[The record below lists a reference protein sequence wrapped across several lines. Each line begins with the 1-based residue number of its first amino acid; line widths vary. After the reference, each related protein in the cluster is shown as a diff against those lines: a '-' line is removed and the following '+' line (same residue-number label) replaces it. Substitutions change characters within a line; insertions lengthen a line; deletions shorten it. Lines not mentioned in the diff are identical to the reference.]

1 MALGQDVYSR
11 SQAGTSYGAGR
22 TNPTSAG
29 INQRAGYN
37 MPGGGGGSDIDLSD
51 LAKLALAGKGRGAL
65 KDIYEK
71 NWRRNKDMMDEA
83 YARSLPKGVTGP
95 AGMVT
100 WDEDEEE
107 MLMEL
112 DDETKALRESWF
124 RAEQRAGEE
133 LGAYDMDERT
143 IKQIGMFDAASAERD
158 RQAKLAMDEQIF
170 AQGIGGTQGYYNQMA
185 LGEQVNQRRLQEAL
199 QSREMAMG
207 ERNLLSAESLAFG
220 NAAIDAPR
228 TLMAQGELSR
238 LIGSQAHTG
247 VNAAGASM
255 ASMAL
260 ADTQAGFW
268 SGLMGG
274 ASQYGG
280 GVNTQYG
287 APKAGATPTYAAGNY
302 SSSPMMSGINI
313 ADIIGSLM

>member
-1 MALGQDVYSR
+1 MHLGNPTQGHSPYDQYRDEEGPRVYSPAET
-11 SQAGTSYGAGR
+11 AGGPA
-22 TNPTSAG
+22 
-29 INQRAGYN
+29 
-37 MPGGGGGSDIDLSD
+37 GSDIDISG
-51 LAKLALAGKGRGAL
+51 LAKMALANRARGKL
-65 KDIYEK
+65 SNIYEQ
-71 NWRRNKDMMDEA
+71 NWLRNKAMMDEA
-83 YARSLPKGVTGP
+83 YKRSLPKDVTGP

-112 DDETKALRESWF
+112 DEGTKALRDSWF
-124 RAEQRAGEE
+124 RAEERAGEE

-143 IKQIGMFDAASAERD
+143 INQIGMFDAASAERD

-170 AQGIGGTQGYYNQMA
+170 ARGIGGTQGYYNQMA

-228 TLMAQGELSR
+228 TLMAQGELAR
-238 LIGSQAHTG
+238 LIGSGAHTG
-247 VNAAGASM
+247 VNAAGASL

-280 GVNTQYG
+280 YG
-287 APKAGATPTYAAGNY
+287 APKAGATTTTAAAGNTDRY
-302 SSSPMMSGINI
+302 SSSPMMGGGDWLSQILSQI
-313 ADIIGSLM
+313 A

>member
-1 MALGQDVYSR
+1 MAIVDDYSQ
-11 SQAGTSYGAGR
+11 SQYGLTPYEDWGASATGAA
-22 TNPTSAG
+22 NPQLIGSGPA
-29 INQRAGYN
+29 
-37 MPGGGGGSDIDLSD
+37 GSDIDPSGLMK
-51 LAKLALAGKGRGAL
+51 AALANRGRRSLKG
-65 KDIYEK
+65 IYEA
-71 NWRRNKDMMDEA
+71 NWLRNKAMLDEA
-83 YARSLPKGVTGP
+83 YKRSLPKDVTGP

-220 NAAIDAPR
+220 NAAIDSPR
-228 TLMAQGELSR
+228 MLMQQGELSR

-247 VNAAGASM
+247 VNAAGASL

-280 GVNTQYG
+280 GASSYG
-287 APKAGATPTYAAGNY
+287 APKAGTTPTGAAGFG
-302 SSSPMMSGINI
+302 SSIMSLLSG
-313 ADIIGSLM
+313 LK